1 MSKINPALYSS
12 ERQDWQTPPE
22 VYEPIL
28 RFIGCERFDLDP
40 FCSDFNIPAYYH
52 ACILVG
58 SGDSIEFDGFNES
71 WIVRPYNAQ
80 QPTVWVNPPYGRDLK
95 RAMAK
100 CAEEARKGCKI
111 WALVPARTETT
122 YQHDYGLAHADFVV
136 FLRGR
141 IKFINAASGES
152 EGTAPFPTMLLYWG
166 EDAAELAKRWVVEQP
181 LKGTVMMGVK
191 G

>member
-1 MSKINPALYSS
+1 MSKINPGLYSS

-28 RFIGCERFDLDP
+28 RFIGLERFSVDP
-40 FCSDFNIPAYYH
+40 FCSDRNIPAFYH
-52 ACILVG
+52 LG
-58 SGDSIEFDGFNES
+58 LFGDGFEMGWNEWDS
-71 WIVRPYNAQ
+71 PAVC
-80 QPTVWVNPPYGRDLK
+80 WVNPPYGRDLK

-111 WALVPARTETT
+111 WALVPARTETS

-141 IKFINAASGES
+141 IKFINAATGTS

-166 EDAAELAKRWVVEQP
+166 NDAAELAKRWAVEQP
-181 LKGTVMMGVK
+181 LKGTVMMGVR